1 MSNKWIGYVLA
12 GLLMLPVVSG
22 HPVSAQ
28 TASGLGGRLRALGRP
43 DDECVASELVRSTL
57 RRSRSV
63 ERPRFRDRITE
74 TPPAVP
80 EPAVA
85 EPSVAYPDVRYARLD
100 GVESHLL
107 SMDIYAPPG
116 ARNCPVMVYVHG
128 GAWSFGDKLA
138 TGNKVPYF
146 TSRGWIL
153 VSINYRLLPAADPL
167 IQVDDV
173 ARAVAWVHDR
183 IDRYGGDPNE
193 LFLMGHSAGA
203 HLVSLVATDL
213 RRLKQAGKPCSIL
226 RGVIELDTAALDIV
240 TLMETSA
247 DFYTRFFGRNRR
259 RWKEASPIAHIAA
272 DRPIPPF
279 LLAVAAGNESKL
291 TQARRFA
298 AALQEAGVRAE
309 ILEAPDKTHSTLN
322 RDLGAEGDETTVTVM
337 KFIESIRN
345 HRSVTEENSS

>member
-1 MSNKWIGYVLA
+1 M
-12 GLLMLPVVSG
+12 
-22 HPVSAQ
+22 
-28 TASGLGGRLRALGRP
+28 
-43 DDECVASELVRSTL
+43 
-57 RRSRSV
+57 
-63 ERPRFRDRITE
+63 
-74 TPPAVP
+74 PPAVP
-80 EPAVA
+80 EPAVPEPAVPEPAAA
-85 EPSVAYPDVRYARLD
+85 EPSVAYSDVRYARLD
-100 GVESHLL
+100 GVEPHLL

-167 IQVDDV
+167 LQVDDV

-259 RWKEASPIAHIAA
+259 RWKEASPIAHVAA

-291 TQARRFA
+291 AQARRFA
-298 AALQEAGVRAE
+298 AALQQAGVRAE

-322 RDLGAEGDETTVTVM
+322 RDLGAEGDETTVAVM
-337 KFIESIRN
+337 NFIDSIRN
-345 HRSVTEENSS
+345 HRSVQEGNSS